1 MEEPLDEAALE
12 AALREKLRNATQRY
26 EKERGAKPPLP
37 QLPPSND
44 TGSLHLFLG
53 SAPRVSKPPAA
64 APRKTTKKKPI
75 KHQESLPYVG
85 PYRAFTDEDDFTHI
99 KTDRKHRVVRT
110 VERPKTP
117 EICVDKPDEW
127 ANFELPEGFDLQ
139 TWLKEDPEQYDEWLL
154 YHKGLGP
161 KPVRTTASHA
171 HCRLRH
177 GWSRVDGVEGG
188 NAHARRRRGDR
199 EITHAGQT
207 RRLRRSQGPP
217 CEQYE
222 GGFR

>member
-1 MEEPLDEAALE
+1 METDLTEEALA
-12 AALREKLRNATQRY
+12 AALREKLLNATQRY

-53 SAPRVSKPPAA
+53 SAPRVSKPPPAA
-64 APRKTTKKKPI
+64 VRKTTKKEPI

-99 KTDRKHRVVRT
+99 KADRKHRVVRV

-117 EICVDKPDEW
+117 DICVDKPDEW

-161 KPVRTTASHA
+161 KPVRTTASHS
-171 HCRLRH
+171 HRRLRH
-177 GWSRVDGVEGG
+177 GAESR
-188 NAHARRRRGDR
+188 RWR
-199 EITHAGQT
+199 
-207 RRLRRSQGPP
+207 QGW
-217 CEQYE
+217 
-222 GGFR
+222 

>member
-1 MEEPLDEAALE
+1 METDLTEEALA

-37 QLPPSND
+37 QLPPSNE

-53 SAPRVSKPPAA
+53 SAPRAKPPPAA
-64 APRKTTKKKPI
+64 APRKTPKKKPI
-75 KHQESLPYVG
+75 KHPESLPYVG

-99 KTDRKHRVVRT
+99 KTDRKHRVVRV

-139 TWLKEDPEQYDEWLL
+139 TWLQEDPEQYDAWLL

-161 KPVRTTASHA
+161 KPVRTTASHSTMA
-171 HCRLRH
+171 
-177 GWSRVDGVEGG
+177 WSRVDGVEGG
-188 NAHARRRRGDR
+188 DSHARRWRGARD
-199 EITHAGQT
+199 IYNS
-207 RRLRRSQGPP
+207 RRSNASSPTKP
-217 CEQYE
+217 RPYL
-222 GGFR
+222 RAVRRWISVN

>member
-1 MEEPLDEAALE
+1 METDLTEEALA

-53 SAPRVSKPPAA
+53 SAPRVSKPPPAA
-64 APRKTTKKKPI
+64 VRKTTKKEPI

-85 PYRAFTDEDDFTHI
+85 PYQAFTDKDDFTHI
-99 KTDRKHRVVRT
+99 KTDRKHRIVRE

-127 ANFELPEGFDLQ
+127 ANFELPEGFNLQ
-139 TWLKEDPEQYDEWLL
+139 EWLKEDPEQYDAWLL

-161 KPVRTTASHA
+161 KPVRTTASHS
-171 HCRLRH
+171 HRRLRH
-177 GWSRVDGVEGG
+177 GAESR
-188 NAHARRRRGDR
+188 RWR
-199 EITHAGQT
+199 
-207 RRLRRSQGPP
+207 QGW
-217 CEQYE
+217 
-222 GGFR
+222 